1 METSIVIPLSK
12 GSYWKDTTEL
22 KYALRSLEKNFKD
35 LGEVYIIGHKPK
47 WINNVNHIDYDDLY
61 PDNKG
66 ACIIS
71 KLIFACDCPQIS
83 KDFLFCSDDQL
94 MLKPMK
100 SKDIKPYYI
109 YDLKDFKFS
118 GENKFWM
125 KCLKNV
131 QEVLEYQGLPRYN
144 YEPHYPLILNKNKF
158 RKVMDGYDWKGRLY
172 PTLSLYFNNIVKNHK
187 QLPDNY
193 RVFYANELGDLSA
206 MDRCN
211 FAGYDDYAL
220 SMKFI
225 KKIDSLFPNKSK
237 YER

>member
-1 METSIVIPLSK
+1 MDIVIPIGK

-47 WINNVNHIDYDDLY
+47 WLKNVNHIDYDDLY

-83 KDFLFCSDDQL
+83 KDFLFVSDDQL
-94 MLKPMK
+94 MLKTMS

-125 KCLKNV
+125 QCLRNV
-131 QEVLEYQGLPRYN
+131 KEIMEIEGLPCYN
-144 YEPHYPLILNKNKF
+144 YEPHAPMVINKEKF
-158 RKVMDGYDWKGRLY
+158 RFIMNRYDWRRVLY
-172 PTLSLYFNNIVKNHK
+172 PTLSLYFNSIIKNHK

-206 MDRCN
+206 MDRCYM
-211 FAGYDDYAL
+211 AGYDDMAL
-220 SMKFI
+220 SVKFQ
-225 KKIDSLFPNKSK
+225 KKIDSLFPKKCK
-237 YER
+237 YEK